1 MKSSIRL
8 ALAALALVLTAL
20 ASVPRP
26 AHALPVCDHI
36 NGWACFVPG
45 KWWQCNGSPGRCFCD
60 PDTGVWE
67 C

>member
-20 ASVPRP
+20 ASASRP
-26 AHALPVCDHI
+26 AYALPLCDHI
-36 NGWACFVPG
+36 NGWACFKPNQVQ
-45 KWWQCNGSPGRCFCD
+45 QCNGSPGWCYCD
-60 PDTGVWE
+60 PDTLHWE